1 MLGKIEGRRRRGD
14 QWMTWPD
21 DNGIINAMEMNLGK
35 LKENVRD
42 REGECYSPWGRKAL
56 ATTWAT
62 EQQQENRS

>member
-1 MLGKIEGRRRRGD
+1 
-14 QWMTWPD
+14 MTWPD

-35 LKENVRD
+35 LKEMVRD